1 VAETLAAVPPLPMQ
15 RFTASVWID
24 EPHPLLR
31 RGMVS
36 CLVADDVP
44 VAGESG
50 VLAPGRALR
59 EAAVLLFDGDR
70 ADLAAFLDALPT
82 AHQARPKLVAA
93 VSEPVDERLERL
105 ARAGVSAILYRH
117 ELTPELLVAT
127 IRAVLQG
134 RTSMP
139 TDLLPRLLTKAA
151 RADRVE
157 RGALSD
163 RELAVLRMLADG
175 EDTRGIAQGL
185 CYSERTVKN
194 VVHDVLTK
202 LGCRTRAQAVA
213 TATRAGII

>member
-1 VAETLAAVPPLPMQ
+1 MVELMVAAPPLPMQ
-15 RFTASVWID
+15 RIIGSVWID

-36 CLVADDVP
+36 CLVADEVP
-44 VAGESG
+44 VAGESA
-50 VLAPGRALR
+50 VLTPGRLLAG
-59 EAAVLLFDGDR
+59 AAVLVFDGDR
-70 ADLAAFLDALPT
+70 PDLGHVLDALPT
-82 AHQARPKLVAA
+82 DPAERPKLIAA
-93 VSEPVDERLERL
+93 VSEPDDDRLERL

-117 ELTPELLVAT
+117 ELTPELLTAT
-127 IRAVLQG
+127 VRAVLQG

-139 TDLLPRLLTKAA
+139 TDLLPRLLSSAA
-151 RADRVE
+151 RAQRVE

-202 LGCRTRAQAVA
+202 LNCRTRAQAVA

>member
-1 VAETLAAVPPLPMQ
+1 MAEILVAAAPLPMQ
-15 RFTASVWID
+15 RMTGSVWID

-36 CLVADDVP
+36 CLVADEVP
-44 VAGESG
+44 VAGESAA
-50 VLAPGRALR
+50 LAPGRMLAG
-59 EAAVLLFDGDR
+59 AAVLVFDGDR
-70 ADLAAFLDALPT
+70 ADLAALLDALP
-82 AHQARPKLVAA
+82 ANPHGRPKLVAA
-93 VSEPVDERLERL
+93 VGEPDDDRLERL

-117 ELTPELLVAT
+117 ELTPEMLTAT
-127 IRAVLQG
+127 VRAVLQG

-139 TDLLPRLLTKAA
+139 TDLLPRLLRSAA
-151 RADRVE
+151 RTERVE
-157 RGALSD
+157 RGSLSD

-202 LGCRTRAQAVA
+202 LNCRTRAQAVA

>member
-1 VAETLAAVPPLPMQ
+1 VAETLIAAPPLPMQ

-31 RGMVS
+31 RGMIS
-36 CLVADDVP
+36 CLVADDVQ
-44 VAGESG
+44 VAGESAA
-50 VLAPGRALR
+50 LAPGRALR
-59 EAAVLLFDGDR
+59 DAAVLVFDGDR
-70 ADLAAFLDALPT
+70 ADLAAFLDALPKT
-82 AHQARPKLVAA
+82 APRPKLVAA
-93 VSEPVDERLERL
+93 VSEPDDERLERL
-105 ARAGVSAILYRH
+105 ARVGVSAILYRH

-127 IRAVLQG
+127 VRAVLQG

-139 TDLLPRLLTKAA
+139 TDLLPRLLTKAS

-202 LGCRTRAQAVA
+202 LSCRTRAQAVA

>member
-1 VAETLAAVPPLPMQ
+1 MAETLVAAPPLPMQ
-15 RFTASVWID
+15 RFAASVWID
-24 EPHPLLR
+24 EPHPLMR

-36 CLVADDVP
+36 CLVADEVS

-50 VLAPGRALR
+50 LLAPGRALR
-59 EAAVLLFDGDR
+59 EATVLLFDGDR
-70 ADLAAFLDALPT
+70 RDLAAFLDALPSVK
-82 AHQARPKLVAA
+82 QARPKLVAA
-93 VSEPVDERLERL
+93 VSEPDDERLERL

-127 IRAVLQG
+127 VRAVLQG

-157 RGALSD
+157 RGALAD

>member
-1 VAETLAAVPPLPMQ
+1 VAETLVAVPPLPMQ

-36 CLVADDVP
+36 CLVSDDVP
-44 VAGESG
+44 VAGESAL
-50 VLAPGRALR
+50 LAPGRTVR
-59 EAAVLLFDGDR
+59 DAAVLVFDGDR
-70 ADLAAFLDALPT
+70 GDLAAFIDALPR
-82 AHQARPKLVAA
+82 APHVRPKLVAA
-93 VSEPVDERLERL
+93 VSEPDDERLERL

-127 IRAVLQG
+127 VRAVLQG

-139 TDLLPRLLTKAA
+139 TDLLPRLLTKAG

-157 RGALSD
+157 RGLSD

-202 LGCRTRAQAVA
+202 LSCRTRAQAVA

>member
-1 VAETLAAVPPLPMQ
+1 MVELMVAAPPLPMQ
-15 RFTASVWID
+15 RIIGAVWID

-36 CLVADDVP
+36 CLAADEVP
-44 VAGESG
+44 VAGESA
-50 VLAPGRALR
+50 VLAPGRMLAG
-59 EAAVLLFDGDR
+59 AAVLVFDGDR
-70 ADLAAFLDALPT
+70 VDLGHVLDALPT
-82 AHQARPKLVAA
+82 DPAARPKLIAA
-93 VSEPVDERLERL
+93 VSEPDDDRLERL

-117 ELTPELLVAT
+117 ELTPELLTAT
-127 IRAVLQG
+127 VRAVLQG

-139 TDLLPRLLTKAA
+139 TDLLPRLLSSAA
-151 RADRVE
+151 RAQRVE

-202 LGCRTRAQAVA
+202 LNCRTRAQAVA

>member
-1 VAETLAAVPPLPMQ
+1 VAETLVAAPPLPLQ
-15 RFTASVWID
+15 RNTASVWID

-31 RGMVS
+31 RGMIS
-36 CLVADDVP
+36 CLIADEVP
-44 VAGESG
+44 VAGESAA
-50 VLAPGRALR
+50 LAPGRVLR
-59 EAAVLLFDGDR
+59 DAAVLLFDGDR
-70 ADLAAFLDALPT
+70 ADLAAFLDALPKT
-82 AHQARPKLVAA
+82 SPRPRLVAA
-93 VSEPVDERLERL
+93 VNEPDDERLERL
-105 ARAGVSAILYRH
+105 ARIGVSAILYRH

-127 IRAVLQG
+127 VRAVLQG

-151 RADRVE
+151 RSDRVE

-163 RELAVLRMLADG
+163 RELSVLRMLADG

-202 LGCRTRAQAVA
+202 LSCRTRAQAVA

>member
-1 VAETLAAVPPLPMQ
+1 MTEMMVAVPPLPVQ
-15 RFTASVWID
+15 RIIGAVWID

-36 CLVADDVP
+36 CLATDEVP
-44 VAGESG
+44 VAGESA
-50 VLAPGRALR
+50 VLAPGRMLAG
-59 EAAVLLFDGDR
+59 AAVLVFDGDR
-70 ADLAAFLDALPT
+70 ADLGRLLDALPT
-82 AHQARPKLVAA
+82 DAARPKLIAA
-93 VSEPVDERLERL
+93 VSEPDDDRLERL

-117 ELTPELLVAT
+117 ELTPELLTAT
-127 IRAVLQG
+127 VRAVLQG

-139 TDLLPRLLTKAA
+139 TDLLPRLLSSAA
-151 RADRVE
+151 RAQRVE

-163 RELAVLRMLADG
+163 RELAVLRMLAEG

-202 LGCRTRAQAVA
+202 LNCRTRAQAVA

>member
-1 VAETLAAVPPLPMQ
+1 VAETLVAAPPLPMQ
-15 RFTASVWID
+15 RYTASVWID

-36 CLVADDVP
+36 CLTADDVP
-44 VAGESG
+44 VAGESA

-59 EAAVLLFDGDR
+59 DAAVLVFDGDR
-70 ADLAAFLDALPT
+70 SDLAAFLDAMPRT
-82 AHQARPKLVAA
+82 SQTRPKLVAA
-93 VSEPVDERLERL
+93 VSEPDDERLERL

-127 IRAVLQG
+127 VRAVLQG

-157 RGALSD
+157 RGALSE

-202 LGCRTRAQAVA
+202 LSCRTRAQAVA

>member
-1 VAETLAAVPPLPMQ
+1 MAETLVAALPLPMQ
-15 RFTASVWID
+15 RFTGSVWID
-24 EPHPLLR
+24 EPHALLR

-36 CLVADDVP
+36 CLVADEVP

-50 VLAPGRALR
+50 VLAPGRGLR
-59 EAAVLLFDGDR
+59 EATVLLFDGDR
-70 ADLAAFLDALPT
+70 GDLAAFLDALPS

-93 VSEPVDERLERL
+93 VSDPDDDRLERL

-117 ELTPELLVAT
+117 ELTPELLLAT
-127 IRAVLQG
+127 VRAVLQG

-139 TDLLPRLLTKAA
+139 TDLLPRLLTKAV

-202 LGCRTRAQAVA
+202 LSCRTRAQAVGA
-213 TATRAGII
+213 ATRAGII

>member
-1 VAETLAAVPPLPMQ
+1 VAETLVAAPPLPLQ
-15 RFTASVWID
+15 RNTASVWID

-31 RGMVS
+31 RGMIS
-36 CLVADDVP
+36 CLITDDVP
-44 VAGESG
+44 VAGESA
-50 VLAPGRALR
+50 VLAPGRGLR

-70 ADLAAFLDALPT
+70 DDLAAFLDALPKPPR
-82 AHQARPKLVAA
+82 RPKLVAA
-93 VSEPVDERLERL
+93 VSEPDDERLERL
-105 ARAGVSAILYRH
+105 ARVGVSAILYRH

-127 IRAVLQG
+127 VRAVFQG

-151 RADRVE
+151 RLDRVE

-202 LGCRTRAQAVA
+202 LSCRTRAQAVA

>member
-1 VAETLAAVPPLPMQ
+1 MAEILVAAPPLPLQ
-15 RFTASVWID
+15 RNTASVWID

-31 RGMVS
+31 RGMIS
-36 CLVADDVP
+36 CLIADDLP
-44 VAGESG
+44 VAGESA
-50 VLAPGRALR
+50 VLVPGRALR
-59 EAAVLLFDGDR
+59 EAAVLVFDGDR
-70 ADLAAFLDALPT
+70 GDLPAFLDALPK
-82 AHQARPKLVAA
+82 APPRPKLVAA
-93 VSEPVDERLERL
+93 VSEPDDERLERL

-127 IRAVLQG
+127 VRAVLQG

-151 RADRVE
+151 RGDRVE

-202 LGCRTRAQAVA
+202 LSCRTRAQAVA

>member
-1 VAETLAAVPPLPMQ
+1 VGETVVAAPPVPMQ

-36 CLVADDVP
+36 CLLADDVP
-44 VAGESG
+44 VAGESTL
-50 VLAPGRALR
+50 LAPGRAFR
-59 EAAVLLFDGDR
+59 DAAVLLFDGDR
-70 ADLAAFLDALPT
+70 GDLAAFLDALPRASHT
-82 AHQARPKLVAA
+82 RPKLVAA
-93 VSEPVDERLERL
+93 VSEPDDERLERL
-105 ARAGVSAILYRH
+105 ARGGVSAILYRH
-117 ELTPELLVAT
+117 ELTPELLVGT
-127 IRAVLQG
+127 VRSVLLG

-151 RADRVE
+151 RADHVE
-157 RGALSD
+157 PGALSD
-163 RELAVLRMLADG
+163 REVAVLRMLADG

-202 LGCRTRAQAVA
+202 LSCRTRAQAVA

>member
-1 VAETLAAVPPLPMQ
+1 MQ

-36 CLVADDVP
+36 CLVADDVV

-70 ADLAAFLDALPT
+70 GDLAAFLDALPSG
-82 AHQARPKLVAA
+82 HQARPKLVAA
-93 VSEPVDERLERL
+93 VSEPDDERLERL
-105 ARAGVSAILYRH
+105 ARAGVSAILYRD

-127 IRAVLQG
+127 VRAVLQG

-151 RADRVE
+151 RAERAE

-202 LGCRTRAQAVA
+202 LSCRTRAQAVA

>member
-1 VAETLAAVPPLPMQ
+1 VAETLIAAPPLPLQ

-36 CLVADDVP
+36 CLVSDDVP
-44 VAGESG
+44 IAGESAL
-50 VLAPGRALR
+50 LAPGRALR
-59 EAAVLLFDGDR
+59 DAAVLLFDGDR
-70 ADLAAFLDALPT
+70 ADLVAFLEALPR
-82 AHQARPKLVAA
+82 AAQGRPKLVAA
-93 VSEPVDERLERL
+93 VSEPDDERLERL

-127 IRAVLQG
+127 VRAVLQG

-139 TDLLPRLLTKAA
+139 TDLLPRLLTRSA

-163 RELAVLRMLADG
+163 RELSVLRMLADG

-202 LGCRTRAQAVA
+202 LSCRTRAQAVA

>member
-1 VAETLAAVPPLPMQ
+1 MAETLVAAPPLPMQ
-15 RFTASVWID
+15 RITASVWID

-31 RGMVS
+31 RGMIS
-36 CLVADDVP
+36 CLVADDLQ

-50 VLAPGRALR
+50 ALTPGRALR
-59 EAAVLLFDGDR
+59 DAAVLVFDGDR
-70 ADLAAFLDALPT
+70 ADLAAFLDALPKAT
-82 AHQARPKLVAA
+82 PRPKLVAA
-93 VSEPVDERLERL
+93 VSEPDDERLERL

-117 ELTPELLVAT
+117 EMTPELLVAT
-127 IRAVLQG
+127 VRAVLQG

-202 LGCRTRAQAVA
+202 LSCRTRAQAVA

>member
-1 VAETLAAVPPLPMQ
+1 MAG
-15 RFTASVWID
+15 SVWID

-36 CLVADDVP
+36 CLVSDEVP
-44 VAGESG
+44 MAGESA
-50 VLAPGRALR
+50 VLAPGRMLAG
-59 EAAVLLFDGDR
+59 AAVLVFDGDR
-70 ADLAAFLDALPT
+70 ADLGVLLDALPT
-82 AHQARPKLVAA
+82 NPHVRPKLVAA
-93 VSEPVDERLERL
+93 VSEPDDERLERL

-117 ELTPELLVAT
+117 ELTPELLTAT
-127 IRAVLQG
+127 VRAVVQG

-139 TDLLPRLLTKAA
+139 TDLLPRLLRKAA
-151 RADRVE
+151 RTERVE

-202 LGCRTRAQAVA
+202 LSCRTRAQAVA

>member
-1 VAETLAAVPPLPMQ
+1 MAETLVAALPLPTQ
-15 RFTASVWID
+15 RFVASVWID

-36 CLVADDVP
+36 CLVADDVA
-44 VAGESG
+44 VAGESAL
-50 VLAPGRALR
+50 LAPGRALR

-70 ADLAAFLDALPT
+70 GDLAAFLDALPT

-93 VSEPVDERLERL
+93 VSEPDDERLERL

-127 IRAVLQG
+127 VRAVLQG

-163 RELAVLRMLADG
+163 RELSVLRMLADG
-175 EDTRGIAQGL
+175 EDTRGIAQEL

-202 LGCRTRAQAVA
+202 LSCRTRAQAVA

>member
-1 VAETLAAVPPLPMQ
+1 MAETLVAAPPLPLQ

-36 CLVADDVP
+36 CLMADEVP
-44 VAGESG
+44 VAGESA

-59 EAAVLLFDGDR
+59 EAAVLVFDGDR
-70 ADLAAFLDALPT
+70 RDLAAFLEALAKAQP
-82 AHQARPKLVAA
+82 ARPKLIAA
-93 VSEPVDERLERL
+93 VSEPDDDRLERL

-117 ELTPELLVAT
+117 EMTPELLVAT
-127 IRAVLQG
+127 VRAVLQG

-151 RADRVE
+151 RADHVE

-194 VVHDVLTK
+194 VVHDILTK
-202 LGCRTRAQAVA
+202 LSCRTRAQAVA
-213 TATRAGII
+213 HATRAGII

>member
-1 VAETLAAVPPLPMQ
+1 MGSTLTAAPPLPVQ
-15 RFTASVWID
+15 RITGSVWVD

-31 RGMVS
+31 RGIVS
-36 CLVADDVP
+36 CLAADEVP
-44 VAGESG
+44 VAGESA
-50 VLAPGRALR
+50 VLAPGRLLAG
-59 EAAVLLFDGDR
+59 AAVLLFDGDR
-70 ADLAAFLDALPT
+70 PDLDALLDALPVSS
-82 AHQARPKLVAA
+82 RPRLVAA
-93 VSEPVDERLERL
+93 VGEVRDERLERL
-105 ARAGVSAILYRH
+105 ARAGVSAILYRR
-117 ELTPELLVAT
+117 ELTPELLTAT
-127 IRAVLQG
+127 VRAVLQG

-139 TDLLPRLLTKAA
+139 TDLLPRLLSKR
-151 RADRVE
+151 RADRLE

-202 LGCRTRAQAVA
+202 LNCRTRAQAVA

>member
-1 VAETLAAVPPLPMQ
+1 MSEILVASPPLPMQ
-15 RFTASVWID
+15 RVTGSVWID

-36 CLVADDVP
+36 CLAADEVP
-44 VAGESG
+44 VAGESAA
-50 VLAPGRALR
+50 LAPGRMLAG
-59 EAAVLLFDGDR
+59 AAVLVFDGDR
-70 ADLAAFLDALPT
+70 ADLGGLLDGLPNT
-82 AHQARPKLVAA
+82 GSPKLVAA
-93 VSEPVDERLERL
+93 VGEPDDERLERL

-117 ELTPELLVAT
+117 ELTPELLTAT
-127 IRAVLQG
+127 VRAVLQG
-134 RTSMP
+134 RMSMP
-139 TDLLPRLLTKAA
+139 LDLLPRLLSKAT
-151 RADRVE
+151 RTERIE
-157 RGALSD
+157 RGSLSD

-202 LGCRTRAQAVA
+202 LNCRTRAQAVA

>member
-1 VAETLAAVPPLPMQ
+1 MAETLVAAPPLPLQ
-15 RFTASVWID
+15 RNTASVWID

-31 RGMVS
+31 RGMIS

-44 VAGESG
+44 VAGESA
-50 VLAPGRALR
+50 VLVPGRALR
-59 EAAVLLFDGDR
+59 EAAVLVFDGDR
-70 ADLAAFLDALPT
+70 GDLAAFLDAMPKT
-82 AHQARPKLVAA
+82 PPRPKLVAA
-93 VSEPVDERLERL
+93 VSEPDDERLERL
-105 ARAGVSAILYRH
+105 ARIGVSAILYRH

-127 IRAVLQG
+127 VRAVLQG

-194 VVHDVLTK
+194 VLHEVT
-202 LGCRTRAQAVA
+202 TRLQLRNRSHAVA
-213 TATRAGII
+213 YAVREGLI

>member
-1 VAETLAAVPPLPMQ
+1 VAETLVAALPLPTQ
-15 RFTASVWID
+15 RFVASVWID

-36 CLVADDVP
+36 CLVADDVA
-44 VAGESG
+44 VAGESAL
-50 VLAPGRALR
+50 LAPGRALR

-70 ADLAAFLDALPT
+70 GDLAAFLDALPT

-93 VSEPVDERLERL
+93 VSEPDDERLERL

-127 IRAVLQG
+127 VRAVLQG

-163 RELAVLRMLADG
+163 RELSVLRMLADG
-175 EDTRGIAQGL
+175 EDTRGIAQEL

-202 LGCRTRAQAVA
+202 LSCRTRAQAVA
-213 TATRAGII
+213 TATRTGII

>member
-1 VAETLAAVPPLPMQ
+1 MAEIMVALPPLPMQ
-15 RFTASVWID
+15 RLIGSVWID

-36 CLVADDVP
+36 CLAADEVP
-44 VAGESG
+44 VAGESA
-50 VLAPGRALR
+50 VLAPGRVLAG
-59 EAAVLLFDGDR
+59 AAVLVFDGDR
-70 ADLAAFLDALPT
+70 VDLGQLLDALPT
-82 AHQARPKLVAA
+82 DATARPKLIAA
-93 VSEPVDERLERL
+93 VSEPDDDRLERL

-117 ELTPELLVAT
+117 ELTPELLTAT
-127 IRAVLQG
+127 VRAVLQG

-139 TDLLPRLLTKAA
+139 TDLLPRLLSSAA
-151 RADRVE
+151 RAQRVE

-163 RELAVLRMLADG
+163 RELAVLRMLAEG

-202 LGCRTRAQAVA
+202 LNCRTRAQAVA

>member
-1 VAETLAAVPPLPMQ
+1 MAETLVAAPPLPMQ
-15 RFTASVWID
+15 RFVASVWID

-44 VAGESG
+44 VAGESAL
-50 VLAPGRALR
+50 LAPGRALR

-70 ADLAAFLDALPT
+70 GDLAAFLDALPT

-93 VSEPVDERLERL
+93 VSEPDDERLERL

-117 ELTPELLVAT
+117 ELTPELLIAT
-127 IRAVLQG
+127 VRAVLQG

-139 TDLLPRLLTKAA
+139 TDLLPRLLTKVA
-151 RADRVE
+151 RTERVE
-157 RGALSD
+157 QGALSD
-163 RELAVLRMLADG
+163 RELDVLRMLADG

-202 LGCRTRAQAVA
+202 LSCRTRAQAVA

>member
-1 VAETLAAVPPLPMQ
+1 MAETLVAAPPLPMQ
-15 RFTASVWID
+15 RFAASVWID
-24 EPHPLLR
+24 EPHPLIR

-44 VAGESG
+44 VAGESAA
-50 VLAPGRALR
+50 LAPGRALR

-70 ADLAAFLDALPT
+70 VDLAAFLDALES
-82 AHQARPKLVAA
+82 AHQTRPKLVAA
-93 VSEPVDERLERL
+93 VSEPDDERLERL
-105 ARAGVSAILYRH
+105 ARAGVSAILYRD

-127 IRAVLQG
+127 VRAVLQG

-151 RADRVE
+151 RADHVD

-163 RELAVLRMLADG
+163 RERAVLRMLADG

-202 LGCRTRAQAVA
+202 LNCRTRAQAVA

>member
-1 VAETLAAVPPLPMQ
+1 MTG
-15 RFTASVWID
+15 SVWID

-36 CLVADDVP
+36 CLVADEVP
-44 VAGESG
+44 VAGESAA
-50 VLAPGRALR
+50 LAPGRMLAG
-59 EAAVLLFDGDR
+59 ATVLVFDGDR
-70 ADLAAFLDALPT
+70 ADLAALLDALPT
-82 AHQARPKLVAA
+82 NPHIRPKLVAA
-93 VSEPVDERLERL
+93 VSEPDDERLERL
-105 ARAGVSAILYRH
+105 ARAGVSAILYRN
-117 ELTPELLVAT
+117 ELTPELLTGT
-127 IRAVLQG
+127 IRAVVQG

-139 TDLLPRLLTKAA
+139 TDLLPRLLRKAA
-151 RADRVE
+151 RTERVE

-202 LGCRTRAQAVA
+202 LNCRTRAQAVA

>member
-1 VAETLAAVPPLPMQ
+1 VAEIMVALPPLPMQ
-15 RFTASVWID
+15 RLIGSVWID

-36 CLVADDVP
+36 CLAADEVP
-44 VAGESG
+44 VAGESA
-50 VLAPGRALR
+50 VLAPGRVLAG
-59 EAAVLLFDGDR
+59 AAVLVFDGDR
-70 ADLAAFLDALPT
+70 VDLGQLLDALPT
-82 AHQARPKLVAA
+82 DATARPKLIAA
-93 VSEPVDERLERL
+93 VSEPDDDRLERL

-117 ELTPELLVAT
+117 ELTPELLTAT
-127 IRAVLQG
+127 VRAVLQG

-139 TDLLPRLLTKAA
+139 TDLLPRLLSSAA
-151 RADRVE
+151 RAQRVE

-163 RELAVLRMLADG
+163 RELAVLRMLAEG

-202 LGCRTRAQAVA
+202 LNCRTRAQAVA

>member
-1 VAETLAAVPPLPMQ
+1 MAELLVAAATLPMQ
-15 RFTASVWID
+15 RMAGSVWID
-24 EPHPLLR
+24 EPHPLMR

-36 CLVADDVP
+36 CLVADEVP
-44 VAGESG
+44 VAGESA
-50 VLAPGRALR
+50 VLTPGRMLAG
-59 EAAVLLFDGDR
+59 AAVLVFDGDR
-70 ADLAAFLDALPT
+70 ADLGSVLDGLP
-82 AHQARPKLVAA
+82 ANPHVRPKLVAA
-93 VSEPVDERLERL
+93 VSEPDDERIERL

-117 ELTPELLVAT
+117 ELTPELLTGT
-127 IRAVLQG
+127 IRAVVQG

-139 TDLLPRLLTKAA
+139 TDLLPRLLRTAA
-151 RADRVE
+151 RTERVE

-163 RELAVLRMLADG
+163 RELSVLRMLADG

-202 LGCRTRAQAVA
+202 LSCRTRAQAVA

>member
-1 VAETLAAVPPLPMQ
+1 MAEVLVAPAPLPMQ
-15 RFTASVWID
+15 RMAGSVWID

-44 VAGESG
+44 VVGESA
-50 VLAPGRALR
+50 VLAPGRMPAG
-59 EAAVLLFDGDR
+59 AAVLVFNGDR
-70 ADLAAFLDALPT
+70 TDLASLLDALP
-82 AHQARPKLVAA
+82 AAPHPRPKLVAA
-93 VSEPVDERLERL
+93 VSEPDDERLERL
-105 ARAGVSAILYRH
+105 ARAGV
-117 ELTPELLVAT
+117 
-127 IRAVLQG
+127 QG

-139 TDLLPRLLTKAA
+139 TDLLPRLLRTAA
-151 RADRVE
+151 RAERVE

-202 LGCRTRAQAVA
+202 LSCRTRAQAVA

>member
-1 VAETLAAVPPLPMQ
+1 VAETLVAALPLPLQ
-15 RFTASVWID
+15 RNTASVWID

-31 RGMVS
+31 RGMIS
-36 CLVADDVP
+36 CLIADEVP
-44 VAGESG
+44 VAGESAA
-50 VLAPGRALR
+50 LAPGRVLR
-59 EAAVLLFDGDR
+59 DAAVLLFDGDR
-70 ADLAAFLDALPT
+70 ADLAAFLDALPKT
-82 AHQARPKLVAA
+82 APRPRLVAA
-93 VSEPVDERLERL
+93 VNEPDDERLERL
-105 ARAGVSAILYRH
+105 ARIGVSAILYRH

-127 IRAVLQG
+127 VRAVLQG

-151 RADRVE
+151 RSDRVE

-163 RELAVLRMLADG
+163 RELSVLRMLADG

-202 LGCRTRAQAVA
+202 LSCRTRAQAVA

>member
-1 VAETLAAVPPLPMQ
+1 VAETLVAAPPLPLQ
-15 RFTASVWID
+15 RNTASVWID

-31 RGMVS
+31 RGMIS

-44 VAGESG
+44 VAGESAML
-50 VLAPGRALR
+50 VPGRALR
-59 EAAVLLFDGDR
+59 EAAVLVFDGDR
-70 ADLAAFLDALPT
+70 GDLAAFLDAMPKT
-82 AHQARPKLVAA
+82 PPRPKLVAA
-93 VSEPVDERLERL
+93 VSEPDDERLERL
-105 ARAGVSAILYRH
+105 ARIGVSAILYRH

-127 IRAVLQG
+127 VRAVLQG

-175 EDTRGIAQGL
+175 EDTRGIALGL

-202 LGCRTRAQAVA
+202 LSCRTRAQAVA

>member
-1 VAETLAAVPPLPMQ
+1 VAETLVAALPLPTQ
-15 RFTASVWID
+15 RFVASVWID

-36 CLVADDVP
+36 CLVADDVA
-44 VAGESG
+44 VAGESAL
-50 VLAPGRALR
+50 LAPGRALR

-70 ADLAAFLDALPT
+70 GDLAAFLDALPT

-93 VSEPVDERLERL
+93 VSEPDDERLEQL

-127 IRAVLQG
+127 VRAVLQG

-163 RELAVLRMLADG
+163 RELSVLRMLADG
-175 EDTRGIAQGL
+175 EDTRGIAQEL

-202 LGCRTRAQAVA
+202 LSCRTRAQAVA